1 MRCRTLLFFCLV
13 AACGGGSSEGTDTT
27 PSDSDS
33 KVPAARRVPRV
44 NVNTDV
50 RVTRVGSAV
59 RLDVEAY
66 ARNAPQGAA
75 FEDPERW
82 TISARQGGQ
91 ALKRL
96 VNGSAEIE
104 RREREQIGTWDTI
117 VRFNL
122 VYQVDEAGPAL
133 ALELQPPGGS
143 GYARTFKV
151 AEIDEATPEAG
162 SGVEAAAAVDAELV
176 AEREAE
182 AKAKVEEEERLKKEE
197 EARIKAEK
205 KRKKRK
211 KKND

>member
-1 MRCRTLLFFCLV
+1 MV
-13 AACGGGSSEGTDTT
+13 SVGCGGGSGDGRETTPPASSEGGTT
-27 PSDSDS
+27 A
-33 KVPAARRVPRV
+33 AARRVPRLK
-44 NVNTDV
+44 VNTDV

-66 ARNAPQGAA
+66 ARDAPQGAA

-82 TISARQGGQ
+82 TISARQGGRP
-91 ALKRL
+91 LKRL

-133 ALELQPPGGS
+133 ALELVPPGGA
-143 GYARTFKV
+143 GYGRSFAV
-151 AEIDEATPEAG
+151 ADIDEATPEAG

-176 AEREAE
+176 AQREAE
-182 AKAKVEEEERLKKEE
+182 AKAKAEEEERIKEAE
-197 EARIKAEK
+197 EAER
-205 KRKKRK
+205 KRKAKRK
-211 KKND
+211 KKKKPE